1 MYVCMCLGC
10 AGEKNA
16 SFVGQFW
23 SSTCVCVCV
32 RVWVG
37 ECVRLCMRECVYVF
51 VLLSG
56 EER

>member
-1 MYVCMCLGC
+1 MCVCVWGVPGRRTL
-10 AGEKNA
+10 ALWA
-16 SFVGQFW
+16 SSGPPP
-23 SSTCVCVCV
+23 VCVCV

-51 VLLSG
+51 VLWSG